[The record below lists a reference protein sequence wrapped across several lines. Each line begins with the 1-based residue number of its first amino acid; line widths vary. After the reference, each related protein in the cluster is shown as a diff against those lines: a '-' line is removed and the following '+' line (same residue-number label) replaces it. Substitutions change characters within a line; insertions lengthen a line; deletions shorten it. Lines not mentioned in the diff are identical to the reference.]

1 MSKKRHLLRFG
12 DEEIRKYDVSN
23 YENKSYE
30 SFLDRNVEETRGNEE
45 LLCQKEKQKLI
56 SLDLELL

>member
-1 MSKKRHLLRFG
+1 MIPTLSTVQTLKMSKKRHLLRFG

-45 LLCQKEKQKLI
+45 LLC
-56 SLDLELL
+56 